1 MGKWTGGITWNPS
14 RTVKALGIIAFTIT
28 SITIIQAK
36 CNNGIIYAQEKFVRS
51 EAVEVFDSLH
61 RPFETR
67 LCALADTIG
76 DMRDQTRILVEMMK
90 MANSD
95 KPDLYRD
102 AKNRV
107 MNSGRFVE

>member
-1 MGKWTGGITWNPS
+1 MGIELNFKRTIYFIVTAAATIAAIGAIRVQCNSGI
-14 RTVKALGIIAFTIT
+14 V
-28 SITIIQAK
+28 
-36 CNNGIIYAQEKFVRS
+36 YAQEKFVRA
-51 EAVEVFDSLH
+51 EAVDVFDSLH